1 MTGRAATSRI
11 GASLQRVIAILKA
24 AAKEFGLDGGL
35 RISASLSYYTIFS
48 LVPLMLLVVSIAG
61 FAFDDP
67 AVAQDLVDE
76 VSDVAGA
83 EVAGVIDSLLEQV
96 AQDRAG
102 ALSVGV
108 VLAAFFASGIFQ
120 QVQTVLSGIFH
131 IPRDQ
136 RRTGAIGWLVK
147 RGIALASAVVLAILV
162 FVPIMA
168 VAAIDGLVAL
178 LPDAVDW
185 LEPVLRLGVPIVSL
199 LLLMVVV
206 GVTFQAMTAI
216 GIPWKAAVRGGATT
230 ALVGLT
236 AAFLVG
242 LYLTRAGSTGTLG
255 VLGGVA
261 ILLFFFNLMWAV
273 YVFGAEVTKVY
284 ADYLEY
290 GDVQLPHE
298 RHAAEWAMADAGVSP
313 SPEEE
318 EEPSAAK
325 AGLLGL
331 VVGAALG
338 WSARRDR

>member
-1 MTGRAATSRI
+1 MNDTAATASGPRAAV
-11 GASLQRVIAILKA
+11 QRVVAILKA
-24 AAKEFGLDGGL
+24 AAKEFGIDGGL

-48 LVPLMLLVVSIAG
+48 LVPLLLLVVSIAG
-61 FAFDDP
+61 FVFDDP

-76 VSDVAGA
+76 VTEVAGA
-83 EVAGVIDSLLEQV
+83 EVGDVLDSLLEQV
-96 AQDRAG
+96 AEGRAG
-102 ALSVGV
+102 TLSLGL
-108 VLAAFFASGIFQ
+108 VLAVFFASGIFQ
-120 QVQTVLSGIFH
+120 QVQAVLSGIFH
-131 IPRDQ
+131 VPRDQ

-147 RGIALASAVVLAILV
+147 RGIALVSALVLAVLV
-162 FVPIMA
+162 FVPITA

-178 LPDAVDW
+178 LPDPVDW
-185 LEPVLRLGVPIVSL
+185 LEPVLRLGVPVVSL

-206 GVTFQAMTAI
+206 GVTFQAMTSI

-242 LYLTRAGSTGTLG
+242 FYLTRAGSTGTLG

-284 ADYLEY
+284 VDYLEH

-298 RHAAEWAMADAGVSP
+298 REGAVRAVPFDGGRLSSEAEA
-313 SPEEE
+313 
-318 EEPSAAK
+318 PSARK
-325 AGLLGL
+325 AGFLGL
-331 VVGAALG
+331 VVGAVLG
-338 WSARRDR
+338 WTARRRD

>member
-1 MTGRAATSRI
+1 MSDTTGAASGPRAAV
-11 GASLQRVIAILKA
+11 QRVVAILKA
-24 AAKEFGLDGGL
+24 AAKEFGIDGGL
-35 RISASLSYYTIFS
+35 RIAASLSYYTIFS

-61 FAFDDP
+61 FVFDDP
-67 AVAQDLVDE
+67 ALAEDLVRE
-76 VSDVAGA
+76 VTDVAGA
-83 EVAGVIDSLLEQV
+83 EVGGVLDSLLEQV
-96 AQDRAG
+96 AEDRAG
-102 ALSVGV
+102 TLSLGL
-108 VLAAFFASGIFQ
+108 VLAVFFASGIFQ
-120 QVQTVLSGIFH
+120 QVQAVLSGIFH

-136 RRTGAIGWLVK
+136 RRTGVIGWLVK
-147 RGIALASAVVLAILV
+147 RGIALVSAVVRAVLV
-162 FVPIMA
+162 FAPIVA
-168 VAAIDGLVAL
+168 VAAIDGLVSL
-178 LPDAVDW
+178 LPDAVGW

-206 GVTFQAMTAI
+206 GITFQAMTSI

-284 ADYLEY
+284 ADYLEH

-298 RHAAEWAMADAGVSP
+298 RDGAVRAVPFDGGRLSSESG
-313 SPEEE
+313 
-318 EEPSAAK
+318 EPSARK
-325 AGLLGL
+325 AGMLGL
-331 VVGAALG
+331 VVGAVLG
-338 WSARRDR
+338 WSARRRP